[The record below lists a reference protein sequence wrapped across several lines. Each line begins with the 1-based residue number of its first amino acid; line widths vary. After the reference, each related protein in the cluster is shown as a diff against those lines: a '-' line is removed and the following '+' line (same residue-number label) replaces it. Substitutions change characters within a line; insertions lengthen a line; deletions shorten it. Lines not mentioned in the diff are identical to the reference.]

1 MRPLKLEMRAFGPY
15 AGRIVLN
22 MDELGSSGLF
32 LITGDTGAGKTTIFD
47 AIAYA
52 LYGEPSGND
61 RNARMLRSEYA
72 DDDTDTY
79 VDMTF
84 VHRNETY
91 QVRRN
96 PDYSYTRVFKNGK
109 IKQAVKKAGAQM
121 LFPDGHVVSGSKEVT
136 KAVEKLLGVRRD
148 QFTQIVMIAQGSFR
162 EILTADTNRRG
173 DLLKK
178 LFHTDDYAVF
188 ADHLNQMAGSLYGD
202 LKQSGEKIAFCT
214 ASVHPAAGKEEEFST
229 LIKQKSDVIGEDVL
243 SFIKDSDEQMLAESG
258 SDTKQAEAMNQKM
271 EDLNRKI
278 GREKSLLQAI
288 TDLKKQK
295 DALPQLK
302 AEKEAAEKAWQEL
315 QESREKEKI
324 DALHVQ
330 EEEEKKSLGDYEKL
344 SALNQE
350 EKKDGDSLS
359 RHREL
364 VQKLSD
370 QENRLVRTITEQ
382 EEKTASLQQL
392 SEQVVKDENASAAL
406 DDQTASLK
414 QMQESFTLWQAEKQK
429 LETLHRKFLDQEKLY
444 QKSSETYHQM
454 RQAFL
459 YGQAGILAEELEE
472 GSPCPVCGAL
482 HHPSPAVKPLNT
494 PSENDVQKMEKKCSE
509 EDEQVRKT
517 ASDVSAEKARIENME
532 ERIRKDAQKLSVHG
546 KDMMEIHTALQQRQD
561 DMSLKKK
568 EQKEILEKE
577 KREKESLTSMLKDL
591 TANRSRLNEVRQNKL
606 DESTKAAGEQS
617 QLEALRKEIMDL
629 KSRLVYAS
637 LQEAKNHLQALQAER
652 ARRSLVYEKV
662 ENAQRNAS
670 GAYEKTVSVIET
682 LEKTV
687 GKQNVSQETIETDE
701 KEYGNLSVSLKELR
715 DKISSLENAVK
726 ENERQAEQIQ
736 KEMEKSAELKEKYT
750 MIRSLSDTANGTIS
764 GKQKMTLED
773 YVQQSYLDRI
783 IVYANRRY
791 ARMSGGQYELI
802 RRQEAG
808 DLRSRAALDL
818 DVIDHFN
825 GSTRPVKSLSG
836 GESFLASL
844 SLALGMSDEI
854 QAEAGGIEI
863 DAMYIDEGFGT
874 LDHDNLDLAIRTL
887 NSLSEKNVLVG
898 IISHVEELSDRIEKK
913 IVVRKDLKK
922 KGGSTAEIVT
932 DV

>member
-1 MRPLKLEMRAFGPY
+1 MSAFGPY

-84 VHRNETY
+84 AHHGDHY
-91 QVRRN
+91 QIRRN
-96 PDYSYTRVFKNGK
+96 PDYAYTRVFKNGK
-109 IKQAVKKAGAQM
+109 TKQSVKKAGAQM
-121 LFPDGHVVSGSKEVT
+121 TFPDGHAVSGSKEVT
-136 KAVEKLLGVRRD
+136 KAVEKLLGVKRD

-188 ADHLNQMAGSLYGD
+188 ADRLNQKAGSLYGD
-202 LKQSGEKIAFCT
+202 LEKSRERIAFCT
-214 ASVHPAAGKEEEFST
+214 ASLHPAEGKEEELSA
-229 LIKQKSDVIGEDVL
+229 LIDQSKDVIGEDVL
-243 SFIKDSDEQMLAESG
+243 SFITNSDEQMRAEME
-258 SDTKQAEAMNQKM
+258 SDTKQAETMNRKM

-288 TDLKKQK
+288 MDLKKQK
-295 DALPQLK
+295 DTLPQLK
-302 AEKEAAEKAWQEL
+302 AEMDAAEKAWQIL
-315 QESREKEKI
+315 QKNKEKEKI
-324 DALHVQ
+324 DALHLQ
-330 EEEEKKSLGDYEKL
+330 EEEEKKSLTDYEKL

-350 EKKDGDSLS
+350 EKNTEGSLA
-359 RHREL
+359 RHQQQ

-370 QENRLVRTITEQ
+370 QEKNLVQTIAEQ

-392 SEQVVKDENASAAL
+392 SEQVVKDESAL
-406 DDQTASLK
+406 SLLEDQTASLK
-414 QMQESFTLWQAEKQK
+414 QMEESFSTLQEEKQK
-429 LETLHRKFLDQEKLY
+429 LETLHQKLISQETIYQSTLEMYRSMRSTFL
-444 QKSSETYHQM
+444 
-454 RQAFL
+454 F
-459 YGQAGILAEELEE
+459 GQAGILAEDLKD
-472 GSPCPVCGAL
+472 GTPCPVCGSI
-482 HHPSPAVKPLNT
+482 HHPSPARKPENT
-494 PSENDVQKMEKKCSE
+494 PSENDVRKMEKKCSG

-517 ASDVSAEKARIENME
+517 ASDVSGQKARIENME
-532 ERIRKDAQKLSVHG
+532 ERIRKDAQKLSVTG
-546 KDMMEIHTALQQRQD
+546 NDMAEIQSSLSQRQD
-561 DMSLKKK
+561 EVSLKKK
-568 EQKEILEKE
+568 EQKQILEKE
-577 KREKESLTSMLKDL
+577 KKEKENL
-591 TANRSRLNEVRQNKL
+591 TAMQKELNDNRLSLNEVRQKKL
-606 DESTKAAGEQS
+606 DQSTKAAGEQS
-617 QLEALRKEIMDL
+617 RLEALQKRISDL
-629 KSRLVYAS
+629 KSGLVYAS
-637 LQEAKNHLQALQAER
+637 LQEAQAHLTALQEERTRRSSAYEKAER
-652 ARRSLVYEKV
+652 A
-662 ENAQRNAS
+662 QRDTT
-670 GAYEKTVSVIET
+670 GAYEKAVSVIRT

-687 GKQNVSQETIETDE
+687 GKQEISQETIEADE
-701 KEYGNLSVSLKELR
+701 KAYADGSASLKDLR
-715 DKISSLENAVK
+715 EKISGLKNDVS
-726 ENERQAEQIQ
+726 ENEKQEEQIR
-736 KEMEKSAELKEKYT
+736 KELEKSGELTKKYT
-750 MIRSLSDTANGTIS
+750 MIRSLADTACGTIS
-764 GKQKMTLED
+764 GKQRMTLED

-791 ARMSGGQYELI
+791 ARMSGGQYELV
-802 RRQEAG
+802 RRQESG

-825 GSTRPVKSLSG
+825 GSERPVKSLSG

-874 LDHDNLDLAIRTL
+874 LDRVNLDLAFRTL

-898 IISHVEELSDRIEKK
+898 IISHVEELSERIDKK

-922 KGGSTAEIVT
+922 KGGSTAEIISEV
-932 DV
+932 